1 MYADQKKVRQN
12 QQPSNKL
19 HLLHFLFER
28 CGLMMMMVDDGEGER
43 EIPFDKS
50 IDHITR
56 NKMAFVQH
64 DYGHSQ
70 KDPICI
76 QFTKYRILPNSSP
89 PTNYPLPLFLIQS

>member
-50 IDHITR
+50 LYH
-56 NKMAFVQH
+56 NGSFK
-64 DYGHSQ
+64 
-70 KDPICI
+70 KKCI
-76 QFTKYRILPNSSP
+76 V
-89 PTNYPLPLFLIQS
+89 IQTT